1 MADVNNTINS
11 INATITVLEPLVS
24 SMHGILDMLTWLL
37 GGIFGLYILFSVI
50 KLYEFRALKKMINN
64 LDAKLDRIEKKLDK
78 GKKK

>member
-11 INATITVLEPLVS
+11 INATIPVLEPLVS
-24 SMHGILDMLTWLL
+24 SMHGILDMLMWLL

>member
-11 INATITVLEPLVS
+11 VNATIPVLEPLVS